1 MAERSNE
8 QKNFFKNLHTDQYK
22 WNDFFL
28 IPLIVTIVMMLVGQ
42 TGVLVIS
49 NILMKPIINDNNV
62 DFLTIFQQYFTFL
75 GVWIIALLYCYFTKK
90 NRPIINA
97 LTPICKGNTVKYLLL
112 GLLIGFAQNAF
123 CIMVAL
129 LHKDIHIYFD
139 SFNLSQVIPLFIVIF
154 IQSSAEELLCRGFLY
169 QRLRRGYKN
178 PAIAVVGNALLFSL
192 LHAVNP
198 GVSPLALLSVF
209 LLDFSIRLW
218 FIIAIQYGCLW
229 QHTQLGISPRTL
241 YLDFQTVVTYRRF
254 QSLN

>member
-28 IPLIVTIVMMLVGQ
+28 IPLIVTIVIMFVGQ
-42 TGVLVIS
+42 TGFLVIS
-49 NILMKPIINDNNV
+49 KILMKPIINDNNV
-62 DFLTIFQQYFTFL
+62 DFLTIFQQYLTFL
-75 GVWIIALLYCYFTKK
+75 GVWIIALLYCYFTPK
-90 NRPIINA
+90 NRPIIKA
-97 LTPICKGNTVKYLLL
+97 LTPFCKGNTVKYLLL

-139 SFNLSQVIPLFIVIF
+139 SLNLLQVIPLFIVVF

-192 LHAVNP
+192 
-198 GVSPLALLSVF
+198 
-209 LLDFSIRLW
+209 
-218 FIIAIQYGCLW
+218 
-229 QHTQLGISPRTL
+229 
-241 YLDFQTVVTYRRF
+241 
-254 QSLN
+254 